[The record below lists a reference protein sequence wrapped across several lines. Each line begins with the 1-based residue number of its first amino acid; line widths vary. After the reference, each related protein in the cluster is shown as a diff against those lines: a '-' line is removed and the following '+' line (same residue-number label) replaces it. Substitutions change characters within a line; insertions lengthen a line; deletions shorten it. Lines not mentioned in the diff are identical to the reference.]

1 MYCGDTYNAAHAAV
15 CTKRPQAQVH
25 ALAINDL
32 DQPLSEE
39 VLTQLAVE
47 DAISDD
53 FQQLSLNA
61 ISGTAHGEVLKLKA
75 RVQNKVMLILLDS
88 GSSHSFV
95 SPSFLQAVGISA
107 VPVSPKK
114 VQVANG
120 QLLFSDQAVPDL
132 QWWCQGHTF
141 TSYMQVL
148 QLGGYDAILG
158 CDWLKL
164 HSPMTCYWDEHKV
177 EFCHQGKAIQ
187 LAGVQSPPLTLSAI
201 SATSLMK
208 LSKGNDL
215 WAMAIVNFVEQS
227 TSSPLPELEALLEEF
242 DDVFA
247 KPTTLPPA
255 EFMIILF
262 H

>member
-1 MYCGDTYNAAHAAV
+1 MAALIV
-15 CTKRPQAQVH
+15 LSV
-25 ALAINDL
+25 
-32 DQPLSEE
+32 PL
-39 VLTQLAVE
+39 
-47 DAISDD
+47 
-53 FQQLSLNA
+53 FC
-61 ISGTAHGEVLKLKA
+61 KLW
-75 RVQNKVMLILLDS
+75 
-88 GSSHSFV
+88 G
-95 SPSFLQAVGISA
+95 FLQFQCQK
-107 VPVSPKK
+107 KK

-158 CDWLKL
+158 YDWLKL

-215 WAMAIVNFVEQS
+215 GAMATVNFVEQP
-227 TSSPLPELEALLEEF
+227 TPSSLPELEALLEEF
-242 DDVFA
+242 ADVFEIGRA
-247 KPTTLPPA
+247 
-255 EFMIILF
+255 
-262 H
+262 HV